1 MLLDYD
7 VALEDDFQQFI
18 KQIPAPVRA
27 LLDSADPVARHQRQ
41 AVYTCLLYTSPSPR
55 D

>member
-27 LLDSADPVARHQRQ
+27 LLDSADP
-41 AVYTCLLYTSPSPR
+41 CLLYTSPSPR